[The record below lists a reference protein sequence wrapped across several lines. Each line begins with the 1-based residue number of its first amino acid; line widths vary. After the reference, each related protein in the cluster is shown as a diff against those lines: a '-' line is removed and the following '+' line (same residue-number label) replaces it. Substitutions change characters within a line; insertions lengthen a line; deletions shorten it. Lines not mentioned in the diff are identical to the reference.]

1 MGPGTPAAAPPRP
14 PSSRAPRPAAA
25 VGAARARG
33 ARALR
38 RWRMGEA
45 PDAASCVACWL
56 PLRALHSAS
65 ARARRDRGPCS
76 AVFTRVHRLAIQQQ
90 YRARV
95 MARRRRRLAGLA
107 ARVLRVS
114 RAATRRVARAI
125 DRAVLYYGTNRYAAR
140 GRGRG
145 TTRRGIAIG
154 TQLGPLAPRC
164 GAPRRGRETGRGA
177 AATDADGPAEGR
189 VRLCTRGGLRAA
201 GQGDDGRDVDADR
214 RRTSPARSSASQ
226 REDGLA
232 HPSWP
237 DVVLRKRVAAIGE
250 FLVRHYGRDA
260 LVPLQYIMIHRSAA
274 RRWETVVTSSAP

>member
-1 MGPGTPAAAPPRP
+1 MFSRTGSWDTPRSGWRVGGAQLWCSPPSRCGGWRGAGGGILGPGTPAAAPPRP

-125 DRAVLYYGTNRYAAR
+125 DRAVRYYGTNRYAAR

-164 GAPRRGRETGRGA
+164 GAPRRGRTGDGA
-177 AATDADGPAEGR
+177 R
-189 VRLCTRGGLRAA
+189 RGGHGCGRSRRGPRPSVHSGWTSR
-201 GQGDDGRDVDADR
+201 GQPR
-214 RRTSPARSSASQ
+214 RRRKGCRRRPPAHEPREELCLATRRRLGSPVQA
-226 REDGLA
+226 
-232 HPSWP
+232 
-237 DVVLRKRVAAIGE
+237 
-250 FLVRHYGRDA
+250 
-260 LVPLQYIMIHRSAA
+260 
-274 RRWETVVTSSAP
+274 